1 MTMQEFDN
9 LALEVQDGVAAH
21 IGRKRIEL
29 TIAERIGASE
39 AAEVIGDLRRLR
51 AAIGRAMLGEGC
63 KGCAVSID
71 GVEKPDNDPL
81 RAFKGI
87 LTAAGISLGLWVVV
101 IGAAVLIV
109 HTCH

>member
-9 LALEVQDGVAAH
+9 LALEVEEGVAAH
-21 IGRKRIEL
+21 IGRKRIEF

-39 AAEVIGDLRRLR
+39 AAEIVRDLRRVR
-51 AAIGRAMLGEGC
+51 EAIGRAMLGEVPC

-71 GVEKPDNDPL
+71 GVAKPADPL
-81 RAFKGI
+81 SAFKGI

-101 IGAAVLIV
+101 VGAAVLIV